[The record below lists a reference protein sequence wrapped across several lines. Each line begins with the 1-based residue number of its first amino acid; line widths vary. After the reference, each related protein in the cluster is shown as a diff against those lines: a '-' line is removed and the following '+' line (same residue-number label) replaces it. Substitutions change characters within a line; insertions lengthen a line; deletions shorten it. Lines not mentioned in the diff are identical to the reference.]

1 MAMAAQKKKKA
12 QPANGQISKNPKALR
27 DFNLLE
33 KFEAGVV
40 LRGTEVKSIRA
51 GKINLR
57 DAFCRIDKGNVVLH
71 GCDIQPYEYASHEQH
86 AGKRPRQLLLHR
98 KEIRKLQAAVEQ
110 AGQTIVAVSAYWK
123 NRRVKLEIATAK
135 GKAERDQRQDIK
147 KRVELRE
154 AQREM
159 ARFNKSRV

>member
-1 MAMAAQKKKKA
+1 MASKKKKKDA
-12 QPANGQISKNPKALR
+12 AGGQIAKNPKALR
-27 DFNLLE
+27 DFHVLE
-33 KFEAGVV
+33 TFECGIV

-57 DAFCRIDKGNVVLH
+57 DAFCRIENGNAVLH

-86 AGKRPRQLLLHR
+86 TGKRPRQLLLHA
-98 KEIRKLQAAVEQ
+98 KEIRVLQAAVEQ
-110 AGQTIVAVSAYWK
+110 QGHTIVALRAYWK
-123 NRRVKLEIATAK
+123 NRRVKIEIATAK

-159 ARFNKSRV
+159 AKFNKARG

>member
-1 MAMAAQKKKKA
+1 MASKKKKKA
-12 QPANGQISKNPKALR
+12 AATDGQIAKNPKALR
-27 DFNLLE
+27 DFHILE
-33 KFEAGVV
+33 TFECGIA

-57 DAFCRIDKGNVVLH
+57 DAFCRIENGNAVLH

-86 AGKRPRQLLLHR
+86 TGKRPRQLLLHA
-98 KEIRKLQAAVEQ
+98 KEIRVLQVAVEQ
-110 AGQTIVAVSAYWK
+110 QGHTIVALRAYWK
-123 NRRVKLEIATAK
+123 NRRVKVEIATAR

-159 ARFNKSRV
+159 AKFNKARG